1 MRIRSLAPADVAPV
15 SFRIYDVD
23 GNGFIDKG
31 ELFDILKASLFDIP
45 ELHFSDEQLRTLG
58 TSRSRRGCLSDGEQ
72 WMPPLRRWTATP
84 MEGSR
89 WRST

>member
-1 MRIRSLAPADVAPV
+1 MGV

-45 ELHFSDEQLRTLG
+45 ELYFSDDQLRALG
-58 TSRSRRGCLSDGEQ
+58 ALQVANEGFELTQRSRRD
-72 WMPPLRRWTATP
+72 LRR
-84 MEGSR
+84 G
-89 WRST
+89 